1 MSVRLSLLASEFPE
15 DPVLVLR
22 AAWQFLAAYYVVA
35 TVIVLF
41 VWKAL
46 KASRFVYSTKQRL
59 ITAAVLA
66 AIFAPSE
73 VSDFFLFNLPGPAAA
88 GLFMLLIAMAL
99 IIFSQPSA
107 LLTASFGSGLAKRW
121 ARIICFR
128 CSSFSESLM
137 PLYGFIRALI
147 SERRQIVTKRR
158 ECKTECRTHTTKSL
172 QSFKKLF
179 PRVIG
184 RT

>member
-1 MSVRLSLLASEFPE
+1 MRLSLLASEFPE

-41 VWKAL
+41 LWKAL

-88 GLFMLLIAMAL
+88 GLFMLLIAMDL

-107 LLTASFGSGLAKRW
+107 LLTASFWFGFGKTLGGYY
-121 ARIICFR
+121 
-128 CSSFSESLM
+128 LL
-137 PLYGFIRALI
+137 PLLVVFGIAYAALWIYSRSHQRAP
-147 SERRQIVTKRR
+147 SNCNET
-158 ECKTECRTHTTKSL
+158 
-172 QSFKKLF
+172 
-179 PRVIG
+179 PRM
-184 RT
+184 